1 MIQQKTMTL
10 EDMPSVEEALNK
22 ASELWRVPVEELH
35 SEVISEEKSGFLG
48 LGAKKLTVKIT
59 GPEDPDLITKGVAF
73 LDEVLKL
80 MNFEASTKQNEN
92 DRNMIEIEGK
102 DASDYVVGRYGDALK
117 SMEYLVNLALR
128 DPKKEPRLKVDSCGY
143 RARRSKSLER
153 LAEAT
158 ARQAIKFGRPIKL
171 EPMESWERWVI
182 HTTLK
187 SNPEVS
193 TESVGESPSRKVVV
207 MPNFEA
213 NAESEFTPGPAM
225 MRVRALKERNNARN
239 NRSRSGSRKF
249 RR

>member
-1 MIQQKTMTL
+1 MIQERTITL
-10 EDMPSVEEALNK
+10 ENVSSVEEALNK
-22 ASELWRVPVEELH
+22 ASELWRIPVEELH
-35 SEVISEEKSGFLG
+35 SEIISEEKSGFLG
-48 LGAKKLTVKIT
+48 LGAKKFTVKIT
-59 GPEDPDLITKGVAF
+59 GPEDPDLITKGVTF
-73 LDEVLKL
+73 IDEVLKL
-80 MNFEASTKQNEN
+80 MDFDARAKQNEN
-92 DRNMIEIEGK
+92 DRNTIEVEGK
-102 DASDYVVGRYGDALK
+102 DSADYVVGRYGDALK
-117 SMEYLVNLALR
+117 AMEYLVNLALR

-143 RARRSKSLER
+143 RERRAKSLER

-187 SNPEVS
+187 NNPDVS
-193 TESVGESPSRKVVV
+193 TESVGESPSRKVVI

-225 MRVRALKERNNARN
+225 MRVRAMKERSNARN
-239 NRSRSGSRKF
+239 NRNQGSRKF

>member
-1 MIQQKTMTL
+1 MIQQKTITL
-10 EDMPSVEEALNK
+10 ENMSSVEEALNK
-22 ASELWRVPVEELH
+22 ASELWRIPVEELH

-48 LGAKKLTVKIT
+48 LGAKKFTVKVT
-59 GPEDPDLITKGVAF
+59 GPDDPDLTTKGVAF
-73 LDEVLKL
+73 LDEVLRL
-80 MNFEASTKQNEN
+80 MDFEASTKQDEN
-92 DRNMIEIEGK
+92 DRNMIEVEGK

-117 SMEYLVNLALR
+117 AMEYLVNLALR

-143 RARRSKSLER
+143 RARRAKSLER

-187 SNPEVS
+187 GNPAVS

-213 NAESEFTPGPAM
+213 NVESEFTPGPAM
-225 MRVRALKERNNARN
+225 MRVRAMKERSNVRN
-239 NRSRSGSRKF
+239 SRNQSGRRKF